1 MARFTSSQ
9 GQKKRPRPLSEY
21 GKELKEKQKLKKLYN
36 LREAQFRKYVKEV
49 LRKRRMVEDPTTLLV
64 KRLENRLD
72 NVVFRLGFA
81 KTRVQARQLVN
92 HGHFSVNDAK
102 VNIPSYQI
110 KKDDKITILPKKLQ
124 KKIFQNL
131 STTLKKHEPPSWLEL
146 DKEKLK
152 GKVVGEPSVEEASLP
167 IEIPAIFEFYSR

>member
-9 GQKKRPRPLSEY
+9 GQKRRPPPLSEY

-49 LRKRRMVEDPTTLLV
+49 LRRVVEDPTTLLV

-92 HGHFSVNDAK
+92 HGHFLVNDGK
-102 VNIPSYQI
+102 VNIPSYQV

-131 STTLKKHEPPSWLEL
+131 SVTLKKHEPPSWLDL
-146 DKEKLK
+146 DKEKLE
-152 GKVVGEPSVEEASLP
+152 GKVVGEPSVGEASLP